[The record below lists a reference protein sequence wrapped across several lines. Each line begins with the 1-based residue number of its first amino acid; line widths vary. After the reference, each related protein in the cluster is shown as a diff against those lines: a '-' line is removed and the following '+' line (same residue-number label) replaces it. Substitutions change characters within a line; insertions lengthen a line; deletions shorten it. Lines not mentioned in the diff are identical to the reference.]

1 MTQDLSSLMD
11 GELSADEAHR
21 AIAACSASEEQK
33 QTWYLYHCI
42 GDALR
47 GQSPRR
53 VEMPGEVFESLR
65 QEPTVLAPRRRSQA
79 TMARIAM
86 AAAASV
92 ATVGVV
98 GWLGTQGGA
107 SVPSAGPVV
116 AKEGSASAVQP
127 VANMAPVLPPTAAP
141 VAVTEDVS
149 AYLAAHRQLPSPE
162 QYRTVNNNQRA
173 AAPAR

>member
-21 AIAACSASEEQK
+21 AIAACSASEEHK
-33 QTWYLYHCI
+33 KTWYLYHCI
-42 GDALR
+42 GDVMR

-53 VEMPGEVFESLR
+53 VEMPGEVFESIR
-65 QEPTVLAPRRRSQA
+65 QEPTVLAPRRLRQA
-79 TMARIAM
+79 TVARLAM

-107 SVPSAGPVV
+107 SVPAESPLAAKSAG
-116 AKEGSASAVQP
+116 SAVQP
-127 VANMAPVLPPTAAP
+127 VANMAPVVPPTAAP

-162 QYRTVNNNQRA
+162 QYRTVNNQRA
-173 AAPAR
+173 AAPGR

>member
-11 GELSADEAHR
+11 GELSADEAQR

-33 QTWYLYHCI
+33 KTWYLYHCI
-42 GDALR
+42 GDAMR

-53 VEMPGEVFESLR
+53 VEMPGEVFESIR
-65 QEPTVLAPRRRSQA
+65 QEPTVLAPRRRNQA
-79 TMARIAM
+79 TVARIAM

-107 SVPSAGPVV
+107 SVPTEAPLV
-116 AKEGSASAVQP
+116 AKSASPVQP
-127 VANMAPVLPPTAAP
+127 VANVAAPTAAP
-141 VAVTEDVS
+141 VAVTEDVQ
-149 AYLAAHRQLPSPE
+149 A
-162 QYRTVNNNQRA
+162 
-173 AAPAR
+173 

>member
-11 GELSADEAHR
+11 GELSADEARR
-21 AIAACSASEEQK
+21 ALAACSASEEQK
-33 QTWYLYHCI
+33 KTWYLYHCI

-47 GQSPRR
+47 GQAPRR
-53 VEMPGEVFESLR
+53 VEMPAEVFESIR
-65 QEPTVLAPRRRSQA
+65 KEPTILAPRRRSQA
-79 TMARIAM
+79 SVARIAM

-107 SVPSAGPVV
+107 SAPTEGPLV
-116 AKEGSASAVQP
+116 AKNASPVQP
-127 VANMAPVLPPTAAP
+127 VANVAPVVPPTAAP

-162 QYRTVNNNQRA
+162 QYRTVNNQRA
-173 AAPAR
+173 ATGR

>member
-53 VEMPGEVFESLR
+53 VEMPGEVFESIR
-65 QEPTVLAPRRRSQA
+65 KEPTVLAPRRRNPA
-79 TMARIAM
+79 TVTRIAM

-107 SVPSAGPVV
+107 SVPADGALV
-116 AKEGSASAVQP
+116 AKGASAVQP
-127 VANMAPVLPPTAAP
+127 VANMAPVVPPTAAP

-162 QYRTVNNNQRA
+162 QYRTVNNQRA
-173 AAPAR
+173 ATAR

>member
-33 QTWYLYHCI
+33 QAWYLYHCI

-47 GQSPRR
+47 GQAPRR
-53 VEMPGEVFESLR
+53 VEMPGEVFESIR
-65 QEPTVLAPRRRSQA
+65 NEPTVLAPKRRTQA
-79 TMARIAM
+79 TVARIAM

-107 SVPSAGPVV
+107 SVPAEGPLV
-116 AKEGSASAVQP
+116 AKSASPVQP
-127 VANMAPVLPPTAAP
+127 VANTTPVVPAAAP
-141 VAVTEDVS
+141 VAVTEDVQ

-162 QYRTVNNNQRA
+162 QYRTVNNQRA